1 MTNKEPSRICPL
13 PTPYDTE
20 GANGSSGSASTNLLF
35 ELSDHPAETV
45 VEPRSFRN
53 KLISV
58 LTCTAIVPLFVLGI
72 FQLQQVRSA
81 TDALN
86 ASQLA
91 LAQNIAS
98 NLADNLQRAAGDLK
112 LAFFSQPPTEVPD
125 KEVLQN
131 TVNQLFAVMSTLER
145 LEVFDDDGV
154 LVSASSRTAEGVATQ
169 THALTPLPAADP
181 AQDWAA
187 RRSGSLIELT
197 VRDRTSAGKSPRT
210 VRAYL
215 PLSFLRITDTPA
227 LDLSDYDVALYDDR
241 HHLFFSTEGS
251 KTQKTIEPVI
261 ASDDLEKMR
270 EQSSQIV
277 LRSYAPRTQMQIRAY
292 ADVAPTNWTV
302 LVSQPQARRDE
313 FLFASMETSGVLLL
327 FAVVMT
333 MIIGVWMASPLTRAF
348 NRLTAAVEQFGR
360 TGRLDH
366 VVPDLEKEGSTEMV
380 ELGKSFERMANSVR
394 SAQSKLEE
402 LNATLEESVRQ
413 RTATLVTRN
422 RELRALQ
429 QLLSPIDA
437 SREALDIV
445 EQSLQQFRTL
455 LNLPGLV
462 FVAAWPRKE
471 AAAGAAAA
479 SAATADSAS
488 SQGPL
493 AYEHLPGRAVRV
505 NVELLG
511 TVFGTLEV
519 PEYIPITPDR
529 RDSLQR
535 LANSI
540 AIVLT
545 NEHLVR
551 QLAKEHATLNTVFE
565 SMTDGVLIIG
575 RTGRILYANEL
586 ACLFLN
592 EGKNLRGCSSSEL
605 LTRNWGVAPEEAARL
620 QQAQSLPKR
629 LSKTISPGA
638 TQTIDILTFTVENLP
653 GYSGR
658 RTGWLLRDVSREA
671 DIDVMKDN
679 LISVV
684 AHELKTPLTSLR
696 LQAEALGR
704 EIAARRTA
712 QPESIETLLDDAE
725 RLGSLIDDLLD
736 VSRIRSGTM
745 SIDPRPV
752 QIASIIDRAARLT
765 RSRYPI
771 QIKRT
776 VAPEAEMIN
785 ADAKR
790 LTQLFINLFNNAA
803 RYRRPDQDE
812 ALCEVEVNALSDGI
826 VITVTDYG
834 RGMDAKVMKHI
845 FEPLYQG
852 NMTTRRANGGTGL
865 GLYIVHGIVAAHGG
879 TISVSSKPAESSTF
893 TIRLFFTPAAADAH
907 AAIES

>member
-1 MTNKEPSRICPL
+1 MTSQQPSRIYTL
-13 PTPYDTE
+13 PTPYE
-20 GANGSSGSASTNLLF
+20 PPESEKGAHSASNLLF
-35 ELSDHPAETV
+35 ELSDHPSETV

-58 LTCTAIVPLFVLGI
+58 LTCTAVIPLCMLGI

-86 ASQLA
+86 SSQLA
-91 LAQNIAS
+91 LAQNIAA
-98 NLADNLQRAAGDLK
+98 NLSDNLERTAGGLR
-112 LAFFSQPPTEVPD
+112 LAFFSQPPSEIPNKD
-125 KEVLQN
+125 ALHN
-131 TVNQLFAVMSTLER
+131 TINQLFAVMPNLER
-145 LEVFDDDGV
+145 LEVFDADGI
-154 LVSASSRTAEGVATQ
+154 LVTSRNRSPTTIAPQGTAPMQMPSNSA
-169 THALTPLPAADP
+169 
-181 AQDWAA
+181 AQDWTV
-187 RRSGSLIELT
+187 RRINSLIELT
-197 VRDRTSAGKSPRT
+197 VLDHSTVGASSRA

-215 PLSFLRITDTPA
+215 PLAFLRITDTPA
-227 LDLSDYDVALYDDR
+227 LDLSDYDVALYDASHR
-241 HHLFFSTEGS
+241 LFFSTEVASGR
-251 KTQKTIEPVI
+251 TDRRTIDPVI
-261 ASDDLEKMR
+261 SPEDLEKLR
-270 EQSSQIV
+270 ASSSQIV

-292 ADVAPTNWTV
+292 ASVAPMDWTV
-302 LVSQPQARRDE
+302 LVSQPQARRDA
-313 FLFASMETSGVLLL
+313 FLFASLETSGVLLL
-327 FAVVMT
+327 FAVFMT
-333 MIIGVWMASPLTRAF
+333 MVVAVWMASPLTRAF
-348 NRLTAAVEQFGR
+348 NRLTEAVENFGR
-360 TGRLDH
+360 TGRVDH
-366 VVPDLEKEGSTEMV
+366 VVRDLEKEGSSEMI
-380 ELGKSFERMANSVR
+380 ELGKTFERMANSVR

-462 FVAAWPRKE
+462 FAATGPE
-471 AAAGAAAA
+471 E
-479 SAATADSAS
+479 SAAEREN
-488 SQGPL
+488 L
-493 AYEHLPGRAVRV
+493 AREHLPGRSVSV
-505 NVELLG
+505 PVELLG
-511 TVFGTLEV
+511 TMFGTLEV
-519 PEYIPITPDR
+519 PEGIPITPDK

-575 RTGRILYANEL
+575 RTGRILYANDL
-586 ACLFLN
+586 ACLLLN
-592 EGKNLRGCSSSEL
+592 DGKNLRGCPSAAILEK
-605 LTRNWGVAPEEAARL
+605 NWHVSREDAARL
-620 QQAQSLPKR
+620 QQAQSLPVR
-629 LSKTISPGA
+629 LSKQITPGS

-653 GYSGR
+653 GYAGR
-658 RTGWLLRDVSREA
+658 RTGWLVRDVSREA
-671 DIDVMKDN
+671 DIDAMKDN

-785 ADAKR
+785 ADAER

>member
-1 MTNKEPSRICPL
+1 MTSQQPSRIVTL
-13 PTPYDTE
+13 PTPYEPPESEKGTHR
-20 GANGSSGSASTNLLF
+20 ASNLLF
-35 ELSDHPAETV
+35 ELSDHPSETV

-58 LTCTAIVPLFVLGI
+58 LTCTAVIPLCVLGI

-86 ASQLA
+86 SSQLA
-91 LAQNIAS
+91 LAQNIAA
-98 NLADNLQRAAGDLK
+98 NLSDNLERTSAGLR
-112 LAFFSQPPTEVPD
+112 LAFFSQPPAEIPD
-125 KEVLQN
+125 KDALHN
-131 TVNQLFAVMSTLER
+131 TVNQLFAVMPHLER
-145 LEVFDDDGV
+145 LEVFDADGI
-154 LVSASSRTAEGVATQ
+154 LVTSHNRSPDTVAPQ
-169 THALTPLPAADP
+169 GAAP
-181 AQDWAA
+181 MQMPSNSTAQDWTV
-187 RRSGSLIELT
+187 RRINSLIELT
-197 VRDRTSAGKSPRT
+197 VLDHSTVGASPRA

-215 PLSFLRITDTPA
+215 PLAFLRITDTPA
-227 LDLSDYDVALYDDR
+227 LNLSDYDVALYDAG
-241 HHLFFSTEGS
+241 HQLFFSTEVASGR
-251 KTQKTIEPVI
+251 TDRRAIEPVI
-261 ASDDLEKMR
+261 APEDLEKLR
-270 EQSSQIV
+270 ASSSQIV

-292 ADVAPTNWTV
+292 ANVAPTDWTV
-302 LVSQPQARRDE
+302 LVSQPQARRDA

-327 FAVVMT
+327 FAVFMT
-333 MIIGVWMASPLTRAF
+333 MVVAVWMASPLTRAF
-348 NRLTAAVEQFGR
+348 NRLTEAVEKFGR
-360 TGRLDH
+360 TGRVDP
-366 VVPDLEKEGSTEMV
+366 VVRDLEQEGSSEMV
-380 ELGKSFERMANSVR
+380 ELGKTFERMANSVR
-394 SAQSKLEE
+394 SAQSKLRE

-413 RTATLVTRN
+413 RTATLVSRN

-437 SREALDIV
+437 SRETLDII

-462 FVAAWPRKE
+462 FVDTTSEESNAAR
-471 AAAGAAAA
+471 
-479 SAATADSAS
+479 
-488 SQGPL
+488 QGL
-493 AYEHLPGRAVRV
+493 AREHLPGRSVRV
-505 NVELLG
+505 PVELLG

-519 PEYIPITPDR
+519 PEGIPITPDK

-575 RTGRILYANEL
+575 RTGRILYANDL
-586 ACLFLN
+586 ACLLLN
-592 EGKNLRGCSSSEL
+592 DGKNLRGCPSAAILEK
-605 LTRNWGVAPEEAARL
+605 NWHVARGDAERL
-620 QQAQSLPKR
+620 QEAQSLPVR
-629 LSKTISPGA
+629 LSKQIAPGS

-653 GYSGR
+653 GYAGR
-658 RTGWLLRDVSREA
+658 RTGWLVCDVSREA
-671 DIDVMKDN
+671 DIDAMKDN

-696 LQAEALGR
+696 LQAEALAREFSAGR
-704 EIAARRTA
+704 TTH
-712 QPESIETLLDDAE
+712 PEGIDMLLDDVE
-725 RLGSLIDDLLD
+725 RLGGLIDDLLD

-776 VAPEAEMIN
+776 VAPKAEMIN

-790 LTQLFINLFNNAA
+790 LTQVFINLFNNAA
-803 RYRRPDQDE
+803 RYRKPDQSE
-812 ALCEVEVNALSDGI
+812 ALCEVQVKADDEGI
-826 VITVTDYG
+826 VITITDYG

>member
-1 MTNKEPSRICPL
+1 MTSQQPSRIYTL
-13 PTPYDTE
+13 PTPYETPE
-20 GANGSSGSASTNLLF
+20 SEKGARRTSNFLF
-35 ELSDHPAETV
+35 ELSDHPSETV

-58 LTCTAIVPLFVLGI
+58 LTCTAVVPLCMLGI

-91 LAQNIAS
+91 LAQNIAA
-98 NLADNLQRAAGDLK
+98 NLSDNLKRTAGGLK
-112 LAFFSQPPTEVPD
+112 LAFFSQPPAEIPD
-125 KEVLQN
+125 RDALQN
-131 TVNQLFAVMSTLER
+131 TVNQLFAVMPHLER
-145 LEVFDDDGV
+145 LEVFDADGI
-154 LVSASSRTAEGVATQ
+154 LVTSRNRSPTTVVPQSVAPLTQSSTNA
-169 THALTPLPAADP
+169 
-181 AQDWAA
+181 AQDWAV
-187 RRSGSLIELT
+187 RRTDSLIELT
-197 VRDRTSAGKSPRT
+197 VLDRSTAGAPSRA

-215 PLSFLRITDTPA
+215 PLSFLQITDTPA
-227 LDLSDYDVALYDDR
+227 LDLSDYDVALYDAGHR
-241 HHLFFSTEGS
+241 LFFSTEGTDGR
-251 KTQKTIEPVI
+251 KGKRYIEPAI
-261 ASDDLEKMR
+261 APEDLEKLSTS
-270 EQSSQIV
+270 SSQIV

-292 ADVAPTNWTV
+292 ASVAPTNWTV
-302 LVSQPQARRDE
+302 LVSQPQARRDA

-327 FAVVMT
+327 FAVFMT
-333 MIIGVWMASPLTRAF
+333 MVVAVWMASPLTRAF
-348 NRLTAAVEQFGR
+348 NRLTEAVEKFGR
-360 TGRLDH
+360 TGRVDP
-366 VVPDLEKEGSTEMV
+366 VVRDLEKEGSSEMV
-380 ELGKSFERMANSVR
+380 ELGKTFERMASSVR
-394 SAQSKLEE
+394 SAQSKLRE

-413 RTATLVTRN
+413 RTATLVSRN

-437 SREALDIV
+437 SREALDII

-462 FVAAWPRKE
+462 FVATDREEP
-471 AAAGAAAA
+471 AAARE
-479 SAATADSAS
+479 S
-488 SQGPL
+488 L
-493 AYEHLPGRAVRV
+493 AREHLPGRSVRV
-505 NVELLG
+505 PVELLG

-519 PEYIPITPDR
+519 PEGIPITPDK

-575 RTGRILYANEL
+575 RTGRILYANDL
-586 ACLFLN
+586 ACLLLN
-592 EGKNLRGCSSSEL
+592 DGRNLRGSPSAAVLEK
-605 LTRNWGVAPEEAARL
+605 NWHVAPEEAERL
-620 QQAQSLPKR
+620 QEAQNLPVR
-629 LSKTISPGA
+629 LSKQIAPGS

-653 GYSGR
+653 GYAGR
-658 RTGWLLRDVSREA
+658 RTGWLVRDVSREA
-671 DIDVMKDN
+671 DIDAMKDN

-696 LQAEALGR
+696 LQAETLAR
-704 EIAARRTA
+704 EFAAGHRT
-712 QPESIETLLDDAE
+712 QPEGIGMLLDDAE
-725 RLGSLIDDLLD
+725 RLGGLIDDLLD

-771 QIKRT
+771 QIRRS

-790 LTQLFINLFNNAA
+790 LAQVFINLFNNAA

-812 ALCEVEVNALSDGI
+812 ALCEVRVKAEDEGI
-826 VITVTDYG
+826 VITVADRG

-852 NMTTRRANGGTGL
+852 NMTTRRSSGGTGL
-865 GLYIVHGIVAAHGG
+865 GLYIVHGIIAAHGG
-879 TISVSSKPAESSTF
+879 TISVASTPGEGTTF
-893 TIRLFFTPAAADAH
+893 TIRLFFTPAAAEVS
-907 AAIES
+907 AATDDS